1 MMMEKHSHKKFG
13 LAIVFLAV
21 VAITFLVA
29 TAWGLREL
37 NETQN
42 TLLQVESE
50 LETAQTQWADVEHEL
65 NETQNTLRRVESD
78 LETAQTQWA
87 EAEAEL
93 ATVKIE
99 LNTSTERIE
108 SLEATL
114 SNLQVNYARLA
125 TGYGYVLRDP
135 SYQEMREFL
144 ARDKTDEREYII
156 GKYVCRHFAA
166 DVKANAAKERIWS
179 AYVHITMPG
188 PGHAIVAFLTTD
200 RGLVFIEPQLDA
212 IANLVIGRSYWESV
226 GRPRPTDY
234 DDTVIRIIKYW

>member
-29 TAWGLREL
+29 TAGVLNEL
-37 NETQN
+37 NRTQN
-42 TLLQVESE
+42 SLLLVGSE
-50 LETAQTQWADVEHEL
+50 LKAAETQWADVKAEL
-65 NETQNTLRRVESD
+65 ATV
-78 LETAQTQWA
+78 
-87 EAEAEL
+87 EAEL
-93 ATVKIE
+93 ATVEAELATVEIE
-99 LNTSTERIE
+99 LNTSKQLVE
-108 SLEATL
+108 SLNATL
-114 SNLQVNYARLA
+114 SNLQVNYERLT

-212 IANLVIGRSYWESV
+212 IANPVIGKSYWESV